1 MRGGAMASLRCCFA
15 LVMVLLCGSQPAA
28 AAASQ
33 LQDRPTMVALQR
45 ELMVVD
51 WDPNNPSSYCSWCGV
66 TCAGPNQTVEAVD
79 LPRHNLRG
87 SISSISELS
96 SLKRLDLSGNSFH
109 GSIPSSF
116 GNLAMLE
123 FLDLSMNK
131 FESWI
136 PSSLGRIR
144 NLKSLNLSNNFLWG
158 EIPDELKKLE
168 RLQELQISGNNLS
181 GSIPAWVGSLT
192 DLRVFSAYEN
202 NLVGVIPDNLG
213 SVSQLEVL
221 NLHSNLLEG
230 AIPESVFMSGKLQV
244 LVLTVNRL
252 NGSLPASVGNC
263 KGLSS
268 LRIGNNRLVG
278 SIPASIGNVSSLT
291 YFEADSNHLS
301 GEIVPEFAQCS
312 NLTLLN
318 LASNGFTGTIPEKL
332 GELKNLQ
339 EFIVSDNGLT
349 GELPKSILRC
359 RNLSKLDLSYN
370 RFKGS
375 LPADLC
381 NMSRLQ
387 FLLLDHNSIS
397 GEIPRGIGNCARLLE
412 LQMGRNYLTG
422 NIPPEIGK
430 IKNLQIALNLSFN
443 HLRGPLPQELGRLDK
458 LVSLDVSNNQLSG
471 DIPSE
476 LKGMLSLIE
485 VNFSDN
491 QLTGQIPIFGP
502 FQKSPRSSFS
512 GNKDLCGDPLDFNC
526 GDYSSSVAGYDD
538 HRKVSYKIILA
549 VVGSGLS
556 VFTTVSVVASLFMLR
571 EKQEMDGK
579 DTMVAGEV
587 VVTPPH
593 ITAGNVFIESLKQA
607 IDFDG
612 AVKATLKNSNKVS
625 NGTFSTTYKVAM
637 PSGLVLSVKKLKSV
651 DRTVVHHQNKMIREL
666 ERLGN
671 LCHANL
677 MRPIGYAIYEDVAL
691 LLHHYM
697 PNGTLAQLLRNKI
710 GTEFEPDWPRRLSIA
725 IGVAEGL
732 AYLHHIAIIHLDISS
747 GNIFLDA
754 NFNALIGEIE
764 ISKLLDPSKGPA
776 SISAVAGSFGYI
788 PPEYAYT
795 MRVTVPGNVYSFGV
809 VLLEIVTSRLP
820 VDEVFGEGMDLVKW
834 VHNAS
839 GRGEFLEQMMDA
851 RLSAVTFAW
860 RKQMVAVLKVAM
872 LCTEDTPAKRPKMKQ
887 VVEMLLEAKEDQM

>member
-1 MRGGAMASLRCCFA
+1 MASLCCCFVL
-15 LVMVLLCGSQPAA
+15 LVVSLLCGSRPRPAA
-28 AAASQ
+28 GQ
-33 LQDRPTMVALQR
+33 LQDLPTMVALQR

-51 WDPNNPSSYCSWCGV
+51 WDPNSPSTYCSWRGV
-66 TCAGPNQTVEAVD
+66 TCAGSNQTVVALD
-79 LPRHNLRG
+79 LPRLGLRG
-87 SISSISELS
+87 NISLISELL
-96 SLKRLDLSGNSFH
+96 SLKRLDLSSNSFH

-116 GNLAMLE
+116 GNLALLE

-131 FESWI
+131 FENWI

-144 NLKSLNLSNNFLWG
+144 NLKSLNLSNNLLSG
-158 EIPDELKKLE
+158 EIPDEFKYLE

-181 GSIPAWVGSLT
+181 GSIPDWVGSLT

-202 NLVGVIPDNLG
+202 SLVGVIPNNLG

-230 AIPESVFMSGKLQV
+230 VIPESIFMSGKLQV

-263 KGLSS
+263 QGLSS

-278 SIPASIGNVSSLT
+278 SIPVSIGNVSSLT
-291 YFEADSNHLS
+291 YFEADNNHLS

-318 LASNGFTGTIPEKL
+318 LASNSFTGTIPEKL

-339 EFIVSDNGLT
+339 EFIVSDNILT
-349 GELPKSILRC
+349 GEFPKSILRC
-359 RNLSKLDLSYN
+359 RNLSKLDLSFN

-375 LPADLC
+375 LPEDLC
-381 NMSRLQ
+381 DMSRLQ

-397 GEIPRGIGNCARLLE
+397 GEIPRGIGNCIRLLE
-412 LQMGRNYLTG
+412 LHMGSNYLTG
-422 NIPPEIGK
+422 KIPPEIGK

-443 HLRGPLPQELGRLDK
+443 HFRGPLPQELGRLDK

-485 VNFSDN
+485 VNFSN
-491 QLTGQIPIFGP
+491 NHLSGQIPIFGP

-526 GDYSSSVAGYDD
+526 GDYFSSVDDSDD
-538 HRKVSYKIILA
+538 HKVSYKIILA
-549 VVGSGLS
+549 VVGSGLT
-556 VFTTVSVVASLFMLR
+556 VFTTVSVVVSLFMLR
-571 EKQEMDGK
+571 ERQEMDAKG
-579 DTMVAGEV
+579 TMVAGEV
-587 VVTPPH
+587 VVTPPQ
-593 ITAGNVFIESLKQA
+593 ITAGNVFIDSLKQA
-607 IDFDG
+607 IDFDC
-612 AVKATLKNSNKVS
+612 AVKATLKDSNKLS
-625 NGTFSTTYKVAM
+625 NATFSTTYKVVM

-677 MRPIGYAIYEDVAL
+677 MRPIGYVIYEDVAL
-691 LLHHYM
+691 LLHHHM
-697 PNGTLAQLLRNKI
+697 PNGTLAQLLHSTT
-710 GTEFEPDWPRRLSIA
+710 GTELEPDWPRRLSIA

-732 AYLHHIAIIHLDISS
+732 AYLHHTAIIHLDISS

-754 NFNALIGEIE
+754 NSSALIGEIE
-764 ISKLLDPSKGPA
+764 ISKLLDPSKGTA

-795 MRVTVPGNVYSFGV
+795 MQVTVPGNVYSFGV
-809 VLLEIVTSRLP
+809 VLLEILTSRLP
-820 VDEVFGEGMDLVKW
+820 VDEAFGEGIDLVKW

-839 GRGEFLEQMMDA
+839 GRGEAPEQIMDA
-851 RLSAVTFAW
+851 RLSTVSFAW
-860 RKQMVAVLKVAM
+860 RKQMLAVLKVAM
-872 LCTEDTPAKRPKMKQ
+872 LCTENTPAKRPKMKKA
-887 VVEMLLEAKEDQM
+887 VEMLLEAKEN